1 MINSRVI
8 IACDFSSWDE
18 LISFLNKF
26 NGEKLFLKIG
36 YQLFFTIGIEKIKQL
51 QLMGHNIFLDLKLH
65 DIPNTVAHGVESLS
79 KLGVDM
85 LTIHASGGM
94 KMMSAATT
102 YNNPKTRLL
111 AVTHLTSSSQEMLN
125 NELFINEDINVAI
138 KKLAINAYK
147 SKINGVICSGLE
159 SKMIKENT
167 SVDFLVVSPG
177 IRYPDSNSD
186 DQHRICTPKMAK
198 ENGCDYIV
206 VGRLIT
212 KSTNPLE
219 MYKKVVNDFMGEN

>member
-1 MINSRVI
+1 MREVI
-8 IACDFSSWDE
+8 IACDFSSKE
-18 LISFLNKF
+18 ATLAFLDQFKDVKPF
-26 NGEKLFLKIG
+26 VKIG
-36 YQLFFTIGIEKIKQL
+36 MELYYAEGPSIVKEIKER
-51 QLMGHNIFLDLKLH
+51 GHKIFLDLKLH

-102 YNNPKTRLL
+102 YNNPKTKLL

>member
-51 QLMGHNIFLDLKLH
+51 QSMGHNIFLDLKLH

-102 YNNPKTRLL
+102 YNNPKTKLL

-125 NELFINEDINVAI
+125 NEL
-138 KKLAINAYK
+138 L
-147 SKINGVICSGLE
+147 L
-159 SKMIKENT
+159 T
-167 SVDFLVVSPG
+167 
-177 IRYPDSNSD
+177 
-186 DQHRICTPKMAK
+186 
-198 ENGCDYIV
+198 
-206 VGRLIT
+206 
-212 KSTNPLE
+212 
-219 MYKKVVNDFMGEN
+219 

>member
-51 QLMGHNIFLDLKLH
+51 QSMGHNIFLDLKLH

-79 KLGVDM
+79 KLG
-85 LTIHASGGM
+85 
-94 KMMSAATT
+94 ATT
-102 YNNPKTRLL
+102 YNNPETKLL

>member
-1 MINSRVI
+1 MFYAKAYDENTQSYITYASNYEEVKCDKKEI
-8 IACDFSSWDE
+8 ID
-18 LISFLNKF
+18 
-26 NGEKLFLKIG
+26 
-36 YQLFFTIGIEKIKQL
+36 
-51 QLMGHNIFLDLKLH
+51 
-65 DIPNTVAHGVESLS
+65 
-79 KLGVDM
+79 
-85 LTIHASGGM
+85 
-94 KMMSAATT
+94 
-102 YNNPKTRLL
+102 
-111 AVTHLTSSSQEMLN
+111 
-125 NELFINEDINVAI
+125 
-138 KKLAINAYK
+138 AYK